1 MLEIFAP
8 RKENMYLWVSKFY
21 IKERKMNKPCVFLQN
36 RSGLRPAL
44 PEPGKIRVSAAGPVQ
59 HLMGLD
65 LIL

>member
-8 RKENMYLWVSKFY
+8 RKENMYLWVGKFN
-21 IKERKMNKPCVFLQN
+21 IKERKMNKSCVFLQS